1 MLFNA
6 LVIFSFLVLLLMLR
20 RLIGIMPSLLACMIR
35 WKENINLEDSVKL
48 SRDRDY
54 LALAMIVPFCL
65 LAFRYRLYSPG
76 FVEPMS
82 DNAVLGLYF
91 AIFLAYLVVRIMV
104 TMTFRPH
111 KMPKK
116 IFGTAVKTSYSF
128 FIICTLVLLA
138 TVAVMSVADASDV
151 HIRNAMLWISALIYM
166 LFLIRKVQI
175 FSTSCSV
182 FAAFLY
188 LCALE
193 MIPTGIL
200 VVSAM
205 IF

>member
-1 MLFNA
+1 MLFNL
-6 LVIFSFLVLLLMLR
+6 LVIFSFLVVLLLLR
-20 RLIGIMPSLLACMIR
+20 QLINIVPSLLACMIR
-35 WKENINLEDSVKL
+35 WKESFNLEASVKL
-48 SRDRDY
+48 SRDRNY

-65 LAFRYRLYSPG
+65 VAFRYRLYSPG
-76 FVEPMS
+76 FIGSMS
-82 DNAVLGLYF
+82 ENSALGLYF
-91 AIFLAYLVVRIMV
+91 AIFIAYILLRVMV

-116 IFGTAVKTSYSF
+116 TFSTAVKASYSF
-128 FIICTLVLLA
+128 FIICTLILLA
-138 TVAVMSVADASDV
+138 VAGVTSVADVADDYV
-151 HIRNAMLWISALIYM
+151 RNAMLWISALIYM
-166 LFLIRKVQI
+166 LFLIRKMQI

-193 MIPTGIL
+193 IVPTGIL
-200 VVSAM
+200 VVSAI

>member
-1 MLFNA
+1 
-6 LVIFSFLVLLLMLR
+6 
-20 RLIGIMPSLLACMIR
+20 
-35 WKENINLEDSVKL
+35 
-48 SRDRDY
+48 
-54 LALAMIVPFCL
+54 MIVPFCL

-128 FIICTLVLLA
+128 FIIWTLVLLA

-151 HIRNAMLWISALIYM
+151 HIRNAMLWISATIYL
-166 LFLIRKVQI
+166 LFLVRKFQI
-175 FSTSCSV
+175 FISGCS
-182 FAAFLY
+182 FFTAFLY

-193 MIPTGIL
+193 ILPTGAL
-200 VVSAM
+200 VASA
-205 IF
+205 IVF